1 MPPLNGVAMCIYGP
15 PGLGKSSDQVAAFPK
30 AKFISQPRALMSA
43 RTLWGFELPVEN
55 IVTVQSLHE
64 GAERAIKFISEGFD
78 VVMDDMSPLA
88 EYSERQ
94 YQQDGKHKGYE
105 VYKAVMQD
113 VLSIRRAME
122 FGRTMFACSAHIG
135 QPRTSQFNGKLIRGG
150 PRLPGQ
156 SQDVVTTA
164 FDVIVQI
171 EADPSRTVGYP
182 ASFICRPTADASY
195 AFKDRHNI
203 ADTLQMMPP
212 NTRELLFAAGYTLHR
227 PTGLEWMDTA
237 VANVSQSLLTNVAN
251 GVIPREALVSQKE
264 KLAPLAT
271 AFRTALAGKYKCSNV
286 LHQNWV
292 LRDSVDRALISLMLA
307 ARRSGAASP
316 FGG

>member
-1 MPPLNGVAMCIYGP
+1 MPSHGVALCIYGP
-15 PGLGKSSDQVAAFPK
+15 PGLGKSSDHVAAFPK

-43 RTLWGFELPVEN
+43 RTLWGFEIPAEN
-55 IVTVQSLHE
+55 IVTVQSLNE
-64 GAERAIKFISEGFD
+64 GAKKAVEFIGKGFD

-88 EYSERQ
+88 EYSESQ
-94 YQQDGKHKGYE
+94 YKEDGKHKGYE
-105 VYKAVMQD
+105 VYKAVMMD
-113 VLSIRRAME
+113 VLSIRKAME

-135 QPRTSQFNGKLIRGG
+135 QPRTNPLNGRMIRGG

-164 FDVIVQI
+164 FDTIVQI
-171 EADPSRTVGYP
+171 EADPARKVGYP

-203 ADTLQMMPP
+203 ADTLQQMPP
-212 NTRELLFAAGYTLHR
+212 NTRELLTAAGYKLQR
-227 PTGLEWMDTA
+227 PNGLEWMDIA
-237 VANVSQSLLTNVAN
+237 VANISTSLLTNIAN
-251 GVIPREALVSQKE
+251 NVIPREALVSDKE

-271 AFRTALAGKYKCSNV
+271 LFRKALEEKYKCSNV